1 MFHCQAISKSVTV
14 VTVTY
19 IYYQLKGFNAMK
31 DLSLWIALLLVAG
44 VIISFVV
51 IYTDK
56 RAARKRAI
64 ELELD
69 RLEAIEEHQ
78 LEWGDYFTQVVTEKS
93 LVPDMTPIMVQLSWG
108 RPNAIDQQQITK
120 TGINKERWVYGI
132 PRRGARYIFF
142 TNGKVTKIQ
151 MP

>member
-1 MFHCQAISKSVTV
+1 MSTEP
-14 VTVTY
+14 
-19 IYYQLKGFNAMK
+19 
-31 DLSLWIALLLVAG
+31 
-44 VIISFVV
+44 SFAV
-51 IYTDK
+51 IYFDK
-56 RAARKRAI
+56 KATRKRAI

-93 LVPDMTPIMVQLSWG
+93 LVPDMTPIMVQLSWA
-108 RPNAIDQQQITK
+108 RPNAIYQQQITK

-132 PRRGARYIFF
+132 PRRGARYIYF
-142 TNGKVTKIQ
+142 TNGKVSKIQ